1 MKKFPSK
8 NLVFLLSILLF
19 LHFYIIAPKNANS
32 RYCSGDSCNSD
43 DDCGHFIYQT
53 ANYCCYGGNSVCNNL
68 VNSTGYC
75 VDAGE
80 EGNICCYNE
89 TRVTHVDRCRCGC
102 QDGSCRPQSQCSPQ
116 PPPPGSPTPEPPVP
130 PPPPPPPPPTYSCSI
145 SVNPVE
151 IIGVGSQ
158 EQSDVA
164 VNSIEPP
171 GADIYVEF
179 FITPSPHPTVVAN
192 IIDPPTPTPPPSGL
206 PPRDN
211 EEVFQVTFQSIAVG
225 QNTYSAKAT
234 MEDGSTCE
242 TQALLE
248 VINPLPWWQVR
259 GGDVVAGGGNLVS
272 QIPAECSLDPAGS
285 CSSYLILDNPNGSPG
300 VPSAGGQIFLN
311 SREPSLQGWKIFEDQ
326 YRGSQ
331 INYSFF
337 ENKIPTDAPITGI
350 IRDTIDANYFTNG
363 GITYKG
369 YYLYQFQGND
379 SVGKTLEITGS
390 FANLGSRRVILFVKN
405 ADLVINTRINV
416 QRGVGGFYAFVE
428 GNPESSNGITI
439 GSDVG
444 DVLPR
449 DPEDFDLEGLFY
461 TDKNF
466 TTESRGQN
474 SDYQLRI
481 RGIVSARNFN
491 LQRHLPNNAFYPAEF
506 FEFAPDIL
514 LNFPPL
520 LTSEN
525 ITWRE
530 VNP

>member
-1 MKKFPSK
+1 MTKT
-8 NLVFLLSILLF
+8 LSITILIFGLAGF
-19 LHFYIIAPKNANS
+19 FFIFFHIAKASHVIYNE
-32 RYCSGDSCNSD
+32 
-43 DDCGHFIYQT
+43 CGNVC
-53 ANYCCYGGNSVCNNL
+53 ARKGNSGVCPEAPDGY
-68 VNSTGYC
+68 TGEAC
-75 VDAGE
+75 SQ
-80 EGNICCYNE
+80 EGCC
-89 TRVTHVDRCRCGC
+89 D
-102 QDGSCRPQSQCSPQ
+102 DGSGCGVNWIYCEDHPEAIHYIRKWGCPGCESSRPRPSCEIDVSRITIYGLNESYFMQPSLSSSNGDISSVEYTVNDPNIAEVLPPNPNTQ
-116 PPPPGSPTPEPPVP
+116 PPFG
-130 PPPPPPPPPTYSCSI
+130 
-145 SVNPVE
+145 
-151 IIGVGSQ
+151 
-158 EQSDVA
+158 
-164 VNSIEPP
+164 
-171 GADIYVEF
+171 
-179 FITPSPHPTVVAN
+179 
-192 IIDPPTPTPPPSGL
+192 
-206 PPRDN
+206 
-211 EEVFQVTFQSIAVG
+211 VTFESIAVG
-225 QNTYSAKAT
+225 ETTYKAKAYVDGESC
-234 MEDGSTCE
+234 EDSDVL
-242 TQALLE
+242 Q

-514 LNFPPL
+514 LNYPPF
-520 LTSEN
+520 LTAKN
-525 ITWRE
+525 ITWKE